1 MLYKNKIHVKKLKA
15 HPFGSTIETLVYPGL
30 LLVIMWLL
38 FWADHLFNLDL
49 YKFGV
54 LPRTV
59 EGLRG
64 IIFMPLIHSEK
75 EIAHIVNNSIPTAF
89 LLGALIFFYRE
100 VALKVFVI
108 SWLMTG
114 ILVWIYAQNKGAYHI
129 GMSGIIYALAGF
141 LFTSGVIRKF
151 LPLQAISMFVAFM
164 YGGMIWGIFPMEE
177 KISWEGHLM
186 GLITGIILAFYYK
199 KLGPTSPKYRYEIEK
214 EMGIEPPDLEG
225 MYYENLRI
233 EKEKEEQLER
243 EKQEIK
249 IVSHFLRDDTIQT
262 SQDTKT
268 TGSLDDNDVE

>member
-1 MLYKNKIHVKKLKA
+1 MQQNSPFELTLKNAVIPAFIIV
-15 HPFGSTIETLVYPGL
+15 GL
-30 LLVIMWLL
+30 MWLIYIVDYIL
-38 FWADHLFNLDL
+38 PINL
-49 YKFGV
+49 YEWGV
-54 LPRTV
+54 QAQTWK
-59 EGLRG
+59 GLRG
-64 IIFMPLIHSEK
+64 VFFMPLIHAPENIK
-75 EIAHIVNNSIPTAF
+75 HIFNNSLPTF
-89 LLGALIFFYRE
+89 LLLTALFYSYKE
-100 VALKVFVI
+100 VAWKVFV
-108 SWLMTG
+108 SAWVLTG
-114 ILVWIYAQNKGAYHI
+114 VFVWIFAISSSGYHI

-249 IVSHFLRDDTIQT
+249 IVYHFLRDDTIQT
-262 SQDTKT
+262 SQDSNT
-268 TGSLDDNDVE
+268 TGSLDDNDAE